1 MLTPALHSCWKHWL
15 RTQRAPDSA
24 CWLGPDALVAVKV
37 LLPDHLLAVGMIVVV
52 VRILALFN
60 QVLVHLLDLD
70 DLVTLPTRRQHWTL
84 LPIMNVDGLT
94 VEARIVSAAKVACL
108 LFWRLLLVHGLYL
121 CLMLLLL
128 LKWWLL
134 DWCLFLSCAC
144 GALCTLRVNICAD
157 VYDFLVLW
165 LFLLVLWRNF
175 SFNECSFNLLYLCR
189 PQFTEAIPDFF
200 THRPV

>member
-1 MLTPALHSCWKHWL
+1 MLTPALNSRWKHWL

-24 CWLGPDALVAVKV
+24 CWLGPDALMAVKV

-84 LPIMNVDGLT
+84 LPIVNVDGLI
-94 VEARIVSAAKVACL
+94 VEARIVSATKVACL
-108 LFWRLLLVHGLYL
+108 LFWRLLLVHSLYL

-144 GALCTLRVNICAD
+144 RALCTLRINICAD

-175 SFNECSFNLLYLCR
+175 SFNECSFDLLYLCR
-189 PQFTEAIPDFF
+189 SQFTEAIPDFF